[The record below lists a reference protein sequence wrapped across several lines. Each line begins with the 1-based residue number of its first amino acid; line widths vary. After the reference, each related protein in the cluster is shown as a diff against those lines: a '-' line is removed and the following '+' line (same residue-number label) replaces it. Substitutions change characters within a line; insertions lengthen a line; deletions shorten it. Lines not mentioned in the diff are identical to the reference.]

1 MFRVRFTALA
11 WSFGNVKA
19 ISHVQS
25 RMTGQLSPK
34 SGVYDFGVILL
45 ELLTGREPVDHVE
58 YGQKSLVAWAT
69 PKIRKDK
76 LKRYIDPRLKGDFHP
91 GQAAKLDR
99 FGERASETLIPSVA
113 VHFMTLQDH
122 MNNIGWRHRPSN
134 TVMDCNNIF
143 ITWEI
148 NQLMQQQND
157 KQAINIQPIAIPCVQ
172 LDELKEITYNFGTNA

>member
-1 MFRVRFTALA
+1 MSDNL
-11 WSFGNVKA
+11 KY
-19 ISHVQS
+19 

-34 SGVYDFGVILL
+34 SGVYNFGVILL

-76 LKRYIDPRLKGDFHP
+76 LKRCIDPRLKGDFHP
-91 GQAAKLDR
+91 GQAAKMANLAILCVSIISIVTK
-99 FGERASETLIPSVA
+99 E
-113 VHFMTLQDH
+113 MTDVDLQ
-122 MNNIGWRHRPSN
+122 MAALAFLCLQYESYFRPN
-134 TVMDCNNIF
+134 MRM
-143 ITWEI
+143 
-148 NQLMQQQND
+148 LMQQQND